1 MKNKI
6 IAFFI
11 SLIITIVSFL
21 FIIYIEQKIFN
32 PNGTEMVYV
41 VNKDELD
48 KNYVI
53 NEENFDDL
61 FRSEE
66 RRSDQIVKNYVKNK
80 EDVYDYMLTSE
91 MYKNEILSIDR
102 IVSVDDELNDMV
114 EKREFSVKSSDVASV
129 VGGILRE
136 GDKVDVIVTF
146 KEGSNL
152 VTERRADN
160 LYISKVYDSSGN
172 EINRE
177 DKNKQ
182 ALGITF
188 TVPSSK
194 VRELKDAFTQDSWK
208 LVKVVDDSY

>member
-146 KEGSNL
+146 KEGNNL

-172 EINRE
+172 EINRD

>member
-146 KEGSNL
+146 KEGNNL

-172 EINRE
+172 EINRD

-188 TVPSSK
+188 TVPSSE

-208 LVKVVDDSY
+208 LVKVIDDSY

>member
-80 EDVYDYMLTSE
+80 EDVYDYML
-91 MYKNEILSIDR
+91 R

-146 KEGSNL
+146 KEGNNL

-172 EINRE
+172 EINRD

-188 TVPSSK
+188 TVPSSE

>member
-146 KEGSNL
+146 KEGNNL
-152 VTERRADN
+152 VTERRAHN

-172 EINRE
+172 EINRD

-188 TVPSSK
+188 TVPSSE

>member
-136 GDKVDVIVTF
+136 GDKVDLIVTF
-146 KEGSNL
+146 NEGGNL

-188 TVPSSK
+188 TVPSSE

>member
-6 IAFFI
+6 TAFFI

-53 NEENFDDL
+53 DEENFDDL
-61 FRSEE
+61 FRREE
-66 RRSDQIVKNYVKNK
+66 RRSDQIVRNYVKNK
-80 EDVYDYMLTSE
+80 EDVYEYMLTSV
-91 MYKNEILSIDR
+91 MYKNEVLSVDR
-102 IVSVDDELNDMV
+102 VKSIDDELNDIV
-114 EKREFSVKSSDVASV
+114 DKREFSVKSSDVASV

-136 GDKVDVIVTF
+136 GDKVDLIVTF
-146 KEGSNL
+146 KEGGNL
-152 VTERRADN
+152 VTQRRADN

-172 EINRE
+172 EINRD

-188 TVPSSK
+188 TVSSSK
-194 VRELKDAFTQDSWK
+194 VRDLKDAFNQDSWK
-208 LVKVVDDSY
+208 LVKVIE

>member
-152 VTERRADN
+152 VTERKADN

-188 TVPSSK
+188 TVPSSE

>member
-1 MKNKI
+1 LKNKI

-146 KEGSNL
+146 KEGNNL

-172 EINRE
+172 EINRD

-188 TVPSSK
+188 TVPSSE

>member
-146 KEGSNL
+146 KDGSNL